1 MKRFI
6 PLCTI
11 FVSFSSFANDHSPI
25 THEKLAFAAEEFNK
39 EISQNLSLNLTQTV
53 CGTIGCKS
61 EITKNNAI
69 LSDVVFS
76 GEINNSTNVSKI
88 NIDVTN
94 RFDYTS
100 NTLSY
105 VCLSNNECKFYGP
118 EEIQKANALH
128 FKRNSKIQLP
138 ENKKQEII
146 NNIKNLDIGT
156 VEYIRVTWLGYLIE
170 VTLKDK

>member
-1 MKRFI
+1 MNNFEI
-6 PLCTI
+6 INCVELL
-11 FVSFSSFANDHSPI
+11 VSPYFQF
-25 THEKLAFAAEEFNK
+25 EKER
-39 EISQNLSLNLTQTV
+39 
-53 CGTIGCKS
+53 
-61 EITKNNAI
+61 
-69 LSDVVFS
+69 VFS
-76 GEINNSTNVSKI
+76 AFGGILT
-88 NIDVTN
+88 D
-94 RFDYTS
+94 
-100 NTLSY
+100 
-105 VCLSNNECKFYGP
+105 